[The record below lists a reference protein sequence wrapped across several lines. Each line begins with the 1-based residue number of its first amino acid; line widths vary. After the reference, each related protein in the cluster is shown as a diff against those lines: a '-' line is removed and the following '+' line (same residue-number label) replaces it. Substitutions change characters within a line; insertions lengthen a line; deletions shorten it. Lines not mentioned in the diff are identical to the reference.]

1 MKPDVFAAASEI
13 AAAIRD
19 GRLSSREIVEACI
32 DRIEG
37 AGRRLNAVVVE
48 RFDAARAEA
57 DAVDAARAA
66 GHPCGPLAG
75 VPITIKE
82 SFDHE
87 GLPTTFGHPD
97 RRDHRART
105 DATPVARLKS
115 AGAIVLGKTNVPK
128 DLADWQSFN
137 AVYGA
142 TNNPWD
148 EGRSP
153 GGSSGGAATAL
164 AAGLTALELGSD
176 IAGSIRVPAAW
187 CGVWGHKP
195 TFGIVPTRGHS
206 MVEPTAPSDIL
217 VAGPLAR
224 TAFDLELALELTAGA
239 DETDASAWQL
249 NLPREPRRRPADFRI
264 AVVTGDAKFPVD
276 ASIRDALGTL
286 AAALRS
292 DGAAVDLDPRLPLTS
307 TEHYELFV
315 TLLRGATSGRL
326 KPAEVETLRLKA
338 GTFPGDSIDYDALMH
353 RGLSQSHRDWLAAND
368 RRTALVVAWRTFFER
383 YDALICPITT
393 TSAFQHMQGV
403 PKIEQFVD
411 VDGGRR
417 PVSDNY
423 YWIGLPSLSYLPA
436 TAIPVG
442 ASPAGLPIGAQIIG
456 PAFAD
461 YRCIRIAQAVETS
474 FRAFEVPPA
483 FALA

>member
-1 MKPDVFAAASEI
+1 VKPDAFASASAVAAT
-13 AAAIRD
+13 IRD
-19 GRLSSREIVEACI
+19 GHSSSREIVEASI
-32 DRIEG
+32 ARIEG

-57 DAVDAARAA
+57 DAADKARAEGRA
-66 GHPCGPLAG
+66 GGPLAG

-82 SFDHE
+82 SFDHG

-97 RRDHRART
+97 RRDHRASA
-105 DATPVARLKS
+105 DAVAVARLKS

-153 GGSSGGAATAL
+153 GGSSGGAAAAL

-195 TFGIVPTRGHS
+195 TFGVVPMRGHA
-206 MVEPTAPSDIL
+206 MAEPSAPSDIL

-224 TAFDLELALELTAGA
+224 SAFDLELALDLLAGA
-239 DETDASAWQL
+239 DAAEGSAWRL
-249 NLPREPRRRPADFRI
+249 ELPREPRRRAADFRI
-264 AVVTGDAKFPVD
+264 AVVTSDTQFPVD
-276 ASIRDALGTL
+276 ARIRTALGEL

-292 DGAAVDLDPRLPLTS
+292 DGAAVDLDPALPLAS
-307 TEHYELFV
+307 VEHNALFV

-326 KPAEVETLRLKA
+326 KPAEVEALRAKA
-338 GTFPGDSIDYDALMH
+338 ATFPDGDPGYDALMH

-368 RRTALVVAWRTFFER
+368 RRAALVVAWRTFFAR

-393 TSAFQHMQGV
+393 TPAFPHMQGV
-403 PKIEQFVD
+403 PKIDQFVD
-411 VDGGRR
+411 VDGSRR

-423 YWIGLPSLSYLPA
+423 YWIGLPSLSWLPA
-436 TAIPVG
+436 TTIPLG

-461 YRCIRIAQAVETS
+461 YRCIRLAQAIETS
-474 FRAFEVPPA
+474 FRRFTPPPA
-483 FALA
+483 YALA

>member
-1 MKPDVFAAASEI
+1 MKPDAFATASAI

-19 GRLSSREIVEACI
+19 GRVTSREIVEACI
-32 DRIEG
+32 ARIEG

-57 DAVDAARAA
+57 DAADTARAA
-66 GHPCGPLAG
+66 GRAGGPLAG

-97 RRDHRART
+97 RKDHRALT
-105 DATPVARLKS
+105 HALAVARLKT

-142 TNNPWD
+142 TNNPWN
-148 EGRSP
+148 ERHSP
-153 GGSSGGAATAL
+153 GGSSGGAAAAL

-176 IAGSIRVPAAW
+176 IAGSIRVPASW

-195 TFGIVPTRGHS
+195 TYGIVPMRGHA
-206 MVEPTAPSDIL
+206 MAEPAAPADIL

-224 TAFDLELALELTAGA
+224 SAVDLELALGVLAGA
-239 DETDASAWQL
+239 DEAEGSAWRL
-249 NLPREPRRRPADFRI
+249 DLPREPRRRAAEFRI
-264 AVVTGDAKFPVD
+264 AVVTGDTHFPVD
-276 ASIRDALGTL
+276 ASIRTSLGEL

-292 DGAAVDLDPRLPLTS
+292 DGAAVDLDPALPMRS
-307 TEHYELFV
+307 PEHNALFV

-326 KPAEVETLRLKA
+326 KPTEVEALRAKA
-338 GTFPGDSIDYDALMH
+338 GTFASGDLGYDALMH

-368 RRTALVVAWRTFFER
+368 RRAALVVAWRTFFAR
-383 YDALICPITT
+383 YDALVCPITT
-393 TSAFQHMQGV
+393 TPAFPHMQGV
-403 PKIEQFVD
+403 PKIEQFVG
-411 VDGGRR
+411 VDGAKR

-423 YWIGLPSLSYLPA
+423 YWIGLPSLSWLPA
-436 TAIPVG
+436 TTIPLG
-442 ASPAGLPIGAQIIG
+442 TAPSGLPVGAQIIG

-461 YRCIRIAQAVETS
+461 YRCIRIAQAIEA
-474 FRAFEVPPA
+474 AFHRFTPPPD